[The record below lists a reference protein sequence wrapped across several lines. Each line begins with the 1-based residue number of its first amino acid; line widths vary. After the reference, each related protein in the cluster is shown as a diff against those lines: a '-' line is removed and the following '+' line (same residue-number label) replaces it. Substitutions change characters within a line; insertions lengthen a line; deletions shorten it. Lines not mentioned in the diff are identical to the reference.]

1 MTLHD
6 RLQEAFDQR
15 VGGTA
20 MLPASDLLSAMTRI
34 EQLESA
40 EQDAARYRWLRQKE
54 SWIPN
59 RSELP
64 SPFCG
69 LVKWIGSAYSENE
82 IDDLVDYAMKEMK

>member
-1 MTLHD
+1 MMDIERIKELALD
-6 RLQEAFDQR
+6 GDLYAVQELINRLD
-15 VGGTA
+15 
-20 MLPASDLLSAMTRI
+20 
-34 EQLESA
+34 SA
-40 EQDAARYRWLRQKE
+40 EQDAARYRWLRQQE

-82 IDDLVDYAMKEMK
+82 IDDLIDYAMKEMK